1 MEIKGCRHDVKR
13 FLLKRMWTKY
23 LVEYEAEFGAAFVHD
38 VFEDALRQ
46 RAKIAPVTVRICW
59 TPSYGGI
66 YQSTVDEIAANV
78 SATSSWCSVR

>member
-1 MEIKGCRHDVKR
+1 
-13 FLLKRMWTKY
+13 MWTKY

-59 TPSYGGI
+59 TPSYVTVVGQGGI
-66 YQSTVDEIAANV
+66 YQSSVDEIAANV

>member
-1 MEIKGCRHDVKR
+1 
-13 FLLKRMWTKY
+13 MWTKY

-59 TPSYGGI
+59 TPSYV
-66 YQSTVDEIAANV
+66 TVV
-78 SATSSWCSVR
+78 GQVF